1 MSELTAEVTHKPDH
15 VPPLVIGGP
24 IMIDTILLAAIM
36 TVLLGI
42 LIAMKKGFNEV
53 IRGLE
58 SIDQR
63 LNAKSE
69 S

>member
-1 MSELTAEVTHKPDH
+1 
-15 VPPLVIGGP
+15 
-24 IMIDTILLAAIM
+24 MIENILLGAIL

-58 SIDQR
+58 SIDER
-63 LNAKSE
+63 LSGKFE